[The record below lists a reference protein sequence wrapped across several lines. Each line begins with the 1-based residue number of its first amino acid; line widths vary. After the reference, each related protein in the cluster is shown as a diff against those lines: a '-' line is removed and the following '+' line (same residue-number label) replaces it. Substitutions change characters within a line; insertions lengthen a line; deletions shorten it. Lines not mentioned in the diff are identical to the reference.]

1 MKLIIPT
8 AIIVAL
14 IVWYALKGRAW
25 LKTKP
30 WAQGFFAWIEPIE
43 IALYKKSETILMGR
57 LLWVGSLFVTAY
69 DSATTFLPN
78 LDLTPIT
85 TRIFDAL
92 HVANDFRALAT
103 SAFIAAIG
111 LAINWLRSKVTKP
124 LSEVAAPEPK
134 A

>member
-57 LLWVGSLFVTAY
+57 LLWVGGLFVTAY
-69 DSATTFLPN
+69 DSAAAFLPN

>member
-1 MKLIIPT
+1 MKFVIPT
-8 AIIVAL
+8 AIIVGL
-14 IVWYALKGRAW
+14 IVWYALKGRSW

-30 WAQGFFAWIEPIE
+30 WAEGFFSWIEPIE

-57 LLWVGSLFVTAY
+57 LIWVGGLFVTAY
-69 DSATTFLPN
+69 DSAAAFLPN

-111 LAINWLRSKVTKP
+111 LAINWMRSKVTKP

>member
-1 MKLIIPT
+1 MKTVIFTALIVG
-8 AIIVAL
+8 A
-14 IVWYALKGRAW
+14 IVWYALQGRAW
-25 LKTKP
+25 LKTKS
-30 WAQGFFAWIEPIE
+30 WAQPFFAWIEPLE

-57 LLWVGSLFVTAY
+57 LLWVGGLFVTAY
-69 DSATTFLPN
+69 DSAAAFLPN

-92 HVANDFRALAT
+92 HVANDFRSLVT
-103 SAFIAAIG
+103 SAFIAGIG

-124 LSEVAAPEPK
+124 LEQVAAPDPK

>member
-1 MKLIIPT
+1 MKLILPT
-8 AIIVAL
+8 AIIVGL

-25 LKTKP
+25 LKTKS
-30 WAQGFFAWIEPIE
+30 WAEPFFAWIEPIE

-57 LLWVGSLFVTAY
+57 LIWVGGLFVTAY
-69 DSATTFLPN
+69 DSAAAFLPN
-78 LDLTPIT
+78 LDLTPVT

-92 HVANDFRALAT
+92 HVANDMRALAT

-111 LAINWLRSKVTKP
+111 LAMTWLRKRVTKP
-124 LSEVAAPEPK
+124 LEEVAAPEPK